1 MKIEITKLIIDESI
15 NNNAVVSCYCNMT
28 NGENT
33 IFKIVKLDPKTEE
46 EFVEINNFTE
56 ELVKS
61 WIIEKLGEDGISQI
75 EKELFTVKSSKEL
88 KQIKLPWVNE
98 IIPTQEEYEQAQK
111 EGRITRY

>member
-1 MKIEITKLIIDESI
+1 MQIEITKLIIDESI

-28 NGENT
+28 DGWNT
-33 IFKIVKLDPKTEE
+33 IFKIIKLDPMPEE

-75 EKELFTVKSSKEL
+75 EKELFTTKISKEL

-111 EGRITRY
+111 EGRITQY